1 MRHGLLADRGMPPS
15 RQRRRGGGGVRAW
28 CERVEGL
35 AAIAINGTFN
45 NLNGTEKI
53 NGTESGL
60 ARSPW
65 LLQRA
70 A

>member
-35 AAIAINGTFN
+35 AAIAVDTVAVDAAPKLVFISGGCPR
-45 NLNGTEKI
+45 NLRDSKN
-53 NGTESGL
+53 
-60 ARSPW
+60 RF
-65 LLQRA
+65 
-70 A
+70 

>member
-35 AAIAINGTFN
+35 AAIAVDTVAVWMLRRN
-45 NLNGTEKI
+45 
-53 NGTESGL
+53 
-60 ARSPW
+60 
-65 LLQRA
+65 
-70 A
+70 